1 MAYPLKVSSAVPTVG
16 ASPLAQMRRG
26 DPLIR
31 LLARWHIKPFGVIV
45 MVAGYGLLH
54 ALALPALFGH
64 LRTAGGVAG
73 ILDDPPSLI
82 IILLL
87 LPLVLGYYAWQPAII
102 QTLYEG
108 ISARAS
114 HNPTAGPRAAAL
126 LRPLGW
132 RVWSVVGVTAGLL
145 ECGLWVADIGGLPQL
160 SWENVNW
167 VMIASLLVLRFITF
181 YALVFMLVRQLTVLF
196 GLNQF
201 FIEFSVEIQP
211 LHPDRAGG
219 LRVLGDY
226 VLTNG
231 LVVAVVGLILGMEL
245 LRVRSGLSVAT
256 PEFYGELA
264 IYFLAAPT
272 VFFLLPLYSAHK
284 RMVEAK
290 QKLLAE
296 IAEQFDL
303 EYRVL
308 LDGLRQDVLKL
319 EEVERLE
326 AIQKIYE
333 ITQSSPDWP
342 FNLAL
347 ISQFGVAVLLPV
359 LLPLGVELIGSRL
372 TK

>member
-1 MAYPLKVSSAVPTVG
+1 
-16 ASPLAQMRRG
+16 MRHG
-26 DPLIR
+26 DPLVQ
-31 LLARWHIKPFGVIV
+31 LFARWRLKPYAVCLIV
-45 MVAGYGLLH
+45 ALYGALH
-54 ALALPALFGH
+54 ALVLPALFGH
-64 LRTAGGVAG
+64 LRTAGGVVG
-73 ILDDPPSLI
+73 VVDDWPNLV

-87 LPLVLGYYAWQPAII
+87 LPFVLGYYAWQPAII
-102 QTLYEG
+102 QTLYDG
-108 ISARAS
+108 IAHRAA
-114 HNPTAGPRAAAL
+114 HNPAAAPRAAAL

-132 RVWSVVGVTAGLL
+132 PLWTVIGCTVGAL
-145 ECGLWVADIGGLPQL
+145 ECVWWIAAIRGLTLL
-160 SWENVNW
+160 SWQNVNW
-167 VMIASLLVLRFITF
+167 VMAASLLPLRFIIF

-219 LRVLGDY
+219 LRMLGDY
-226 VLTNG
+226 VFTNG
-231 LVVAVVGLILGMEL
+231 LVVAIVGLILGMEL
-245 LRVRSGLSVAT
+245 LRVRADVAVVT
-256 PEFYGELA
+256 PELYGELA
-264 IYFLAAPT
+264 LYFLAAPT
-272 VFFLLPLYSAHK
+272 VFFLLPLYSAHI

-308 LDGLRQDVLKL
+308 LEGLRQDVLKL

-333 ITQSSPDWP
+333 IAQSSPDWP

-347 ISQFGVAVLLPV
+347 ISKFGAAVLLPV
-359 LLPLGVELIGSRL
+359 LLPLGVELIANRL

>member
-1 MAYPLKVSSAVPTVG
+1 MPSLLPIPSALPTSG
-16 ASPLAQMRRG
+16 EPPLAQMRRG
-26 DPLIR
+26 DPLAQLISRWR
-31 LLARWHIKPFGVIV
+31 LKPYGVILI
-45 MVAGYGLLH
+45 AALYGALH

-64 LRTAGGVAG
+64 LHTVAG
-73 ILDDPPSLI
+73 VIGAFDDWPNLVV
-82 IILLL
+82 ILLL

-102 QTLYEG
+102 QTLYDG
-108 ISARAS
+108 IAHRAGR
-114 HNPTAGPRAAAL
+114 NPAAAPRAAGL
-126 LRPLGW
+126 LRPLAW
-132 RVWSVVGVTAGLL
+132 PVWAVVGLAVGAA
-145 ECGLWVADIGGLPQL
+145 ECVWWIADIRALAVL
-160 SWENVNW
+160 SWQNVNW
-167 VMIASLLVLRFITF
+167 VMAASLLPLRFITF

-219 LRVLGDY
+219 LRILGDY
-226 VLTNG
+226 VFTNG
-231 LVVAVVGLILGMEL
+231 IVVAIVGLILGMEL
-245 LRVRSGLSVAT
+245 LRIRADVAVIS

-272 VFFLLPLYSAHK
+272 VFFLLPLYSAHT

-333 ITQSSPDWP
+333 ITRSSPDWP

-347 ISQFGVAVLLPV
+347 LSKFGAAILLPV
-359 LLPLGVELIGSRL
+359 LVPLGVEVIAKQLL
-372 TK
+372 K